1 MPRKRPTEA
10 SWDSSDDDLL
20 QETSGTSAFSHK
32 KEIADEEIDE
42 DALLGFNHGHQK
54 NTSLADLSSEI
65 EIGLDTSDAID
76 NQLDYEDEV
85 QDDFEMDGSTEIFDT
100 SAPGN
105 GDQGTFE
112 VTAEENDS
120 DSDDEEK
127 NSRNRFQSE
136 RKTVSISSVSYAKS
150 TAIPESLEITEEMQ
164 KEIDSFEKKGKGGNF
179 QQKRGMNNQRGGFAQ
194 RARGQR
200 LAMNRPIL
208 NRLGNGVRFSDP
220 QRGNRQGV
228 PRFSGQ
234 RGQMQGNYRPRG
246 PQQGNFGQRGP
257 QQGNFGQR
265 GPQRGNFGLRG
276 PNQEHFG
283 QRGPQQGNFR
293 PPGPVKQEFHP
304 QQGGHLQVFQSPPR
318 GVLPHGPPQHSAV
331 PLLGSPANFPHGP
344 PHHPQPLLPMPIPQ
358 QLQPLPHGVPQQQHQ
373 QQQHLVPLSQPH
385 QTPPYMNPQTSHPQQ
400 PQMPSPGLYSHQVPQ
415 APHSAPG
422 PELQP
427 VYPSV
432 SVPGGASTIHV
443 NPNFSGPLP
452 LDIRPQMAPPASSVQ
467 VQYNHPQVSW
477 SGPVYSQAA
486 IPQPG
491 QPQQQVYSQTPMQQY
506 QPPATVMT
514 SQHMQP
520 GLLDTPRP
528 LFGSGPQ
535 GSPRPLMQ
543 PPQGVNQGPPRHF
556 NPQQQHQGPTRP
568 NNYAQ
573 RPQRHPGSQQPNHIQ
588 RPGAN
593 KNIRHAGPRMQNIR
607 PGQGQGPPR
616 MQTQPQ
622 GWNPKPENLANQ
634 SEPIDPEKI
643 KKQIELE
650 ERKKK
655 RLARFGSSAPV
666 VIKPEVSKVV
676 SLKPSK
682 RHSMDQPETS
692 PAKISRPNI
701 TVLDRGGLEAEVGG
715 DKEDDDEDTS
725 HLSDYEKALL
735 DQKKR
740 REAILRQKE
749 EHRLAEA
756 NRRRFLLKE
765 KLARE
770 GKTIEDIAKTV
781 MDDSNEETS
790 QVQNIPNVTSRGR
803 GARGQMSNR
812 GQISNR
818 GQNANRG
825 QMSNRGHISNNRGQ
839 LSNVGDFNPNEVQ
852 TISVLGQGQNTPV
865 TLTRGQPRGRGNFR
879 GQGRGQARSQ
889 INFSQLQQVKIE
901 ENVDFDVQS
910 TVPVNVNRTVISSS
924 RDLTL
929 DAKGDASQGQGQ
941 RIVKAGNQNR
951 VVLGGDESSP
961 KRRIIVDSK
970 PTSASISIN
979 GLSKSANLT
988 QINSL
993 CAKCGTVKVFNYY
1006 TDERKVEVKFASP
1019 IEAGLFLKKYPRV
1032 MVDMSVLTCVS
1043 IPEI

>member
-54 NTSLADLSSEI
+54 NTSLAD
-65 EIGLDTSDAID
+65 AID

-105 GDQGTFE
+105 GD
-112 VTAEENDS
+112 
-120 DSDDEEK
+120 
-127 NSRNRFQSE
+127 QSE

-443 NPNFSGPLP
+443 
-452 LDIRPQMAPPASSVQ
+452 
-467 VQYNHPQVSW
+467 SW

-528 LFGSGPQ
+528 LF

-770 GKTIEDIAKTV
+770 G
-781 MDDSNEETS
+781 
-790 QVQNIPNVTSRGR
+790 
-803 GARGQMSNR
+803 
-812 GQISNR
+812 
-818 GQNANRG
+818 
-825 QMSNRGHISNNRGQ
+825 
-839 LSNVGDFNPNEVQ
+839 
-852 TISVLGQGQNTPV
+852 QGQNTPV